1 MGVLNNIIIIDV
13 NKLSRKSPSTKS
25 NNNLMNFYNDNVPKL
40 SPNTKKKRK
49 RTRKKKK

>member
-1 MGVLNNIIIIDV
+1 MIPQLLVIIFFIILLFV
-13 NKLSRKSPSTKS
+13 GFKAKS

-40 SPNTKKKRK
+40 SPNTKKKHK